1 LLASQA
7 QEQDHGD
14 ESASEDGSENGE
26 VRAPIQDEEEDTAP
40 TTVGIEDEDDDND
53 VVVIRDQHK
62 HDEADEE
69 AQTDFDREFARM
81 LADTTDA
88 RRERKAPAPIFDT
101 AVPLIKRRAQPAV
114 GAAGPATNGL
124 AAAPP
129 AQGGMN
135 FTLLSKRGNKQQ
147 MRNLDIPLDSA
158 IAVNSMSHQQR
169 NKAEQEQLK
178 RLVLQNERRLE
189 KSEMQG
195 ELVIRECDYKAN
207 G

>member
-1 LLASQA
+1 MYALRAL
-7 QEQDHGD
+7 EQDDGE
-14 ESASEDGSENGE
+14 ESGSDDGSENGHA
-26 VRAPIQDEEEDTAP
+26 RGPARDEEEDVAP
-40 TTVGIEDEDDDND
+40 HTVDPEDEDDEND

-101 AVPLIKRRAQPAV
+101 AVPLIKRRVPATAGQPTS
-114 GAAGPATNGL
+114 GNGPAL
-124 AAAPP
+124 PP
-129 AQGGMN
+129 APVQSGMN

-158 IAVNSMSHQQR
+158 IALNSMSHQQR

-195 ELVIRECDYKAN
+195 K
-207 G
+207 